1 MAIGLTAKPALAE
14 FEIQESQVEKG
25 EIELEYR
32 GAVHWGIQKQ
42 TEHEGALE
50 EEEEGL
56 RQSHDFELEW
66 GFADR
71 WLVTT
76 TLVTDQPVRE
86 EFNVTAVEAE
96 MQYELIERKGNGI
109 GLAFQAE
116 YGLATRG
123 GEADEVEFGPI
134 VEFGQE

>member
-42 TEHEGALE
+42 TEDEGALE
-50 EEEEGL
+50 EEEECL

-86 EFNVTAVEAE
+86 QFNVSAVEAE

>member
-1 MAIGLTAKPALAE
+1 M
-14 FEIQESQVEKG
+14 S
-25 EIELEYR
+25 
-32 GAVHWGIQKQ
+32 
-42 TEHEGALE
+42 
-50 EEEEGL
+50 
-56 RQSHDFELEW
+56 
-66 GFADR
+66 
-71 WLVTT
+71 
-76 TLVTDQPVRE
+76 
-86 EFNVTAVEAE
+86 AVEAE